1 MFGMKN
7 KDEKGAGVNDLPGA
21 GQSRAPARPQAGES
35 ATLHQKKL
43 FCRLDKRAF
52 SIKPPLSGLMKNED
66 AVLMKEI
73 NAKNE
78 KCRAT
83 LLH

>member
-1 MFGMKN
+1 M
-7 KDEKGAGVNDLPGA
+7 NDLPGA
-21 GQSRAPARPQAGES
+21 GQSRAQARPQAGES

-52 SIKPPLSGLMKNED
+52 SMKSPLSGLMKNKD
-66 AVLMKEI
+66 AALMKVI
-73 NAKNE
+73 NERNE
-78 KCRAT
+78 KCGAT